1 MTSLEE
7 WLVRPRSVTTQLRAL
22 RAQAGL
28 SGHQLAETVGWAQ
41 SKVSRIETG
50 KQAPTSDDIAAWVA
64 ACGGSL
70 EMADQLKRLQA
81 EARAVATVELRES
94 MSGGQAAQQ
103 EDYDHLFREA
113 HLIRDFETVYVPGL
127 LQIPDYARRVRQE
140 MVPLHDL
147 NMDDSEAAVAKRMA
161 QQQNLYDPTKR
172 FEFIVA
178 EPVLRYL
185 LVPSPV
191 MRGQLDRLQAV
202 IGMDRVRFGIIP
214 MGVELKWTP
223 QHSFQIYAGDEPVVE
238 VESVVK
244 GPWYR
249 GEDADRFNRFFD
261 LLWEEAVE
269 GSAARELIMAATR
282 SLPPQTGIPGA
293 TTPSE

>member
-7 WLVRPRSVTTQLRAL
+7 WLARPRDVATRLRAL

-28 SGHQLAETVGWAQ
+28 SGHQLAEAVGWAQ

-50 KQAPTSDDIAAWVA
+50 KQCPSDDDITAWVT
-64 ACGGSL
+64 ACGGSAETTAML
-70 EMADQLKRLQA
+70 LQLQA
-81 EARAVATVELRES
+81 EARVVGTVEFRKT
-94 MSGGQAAQQ
+94 MAGGQAAQQ
-103 EDYDHLFREA
+103 EDYDNLFNGA

-127 LQIPDYARRVRQE
+127 LQIPEYARRVRQE

-147 NMDDSEAAVAKRMA
+147 QVDDSDAAVAKRVR
-161 QQQNLYDPTKR
+161 QQQNLYDPGKR
-172 FEFIVA
+172 FEFIIG
-178 EPVLRYL
+178 EPVLRFL
-185 LVPSPV
+185 LVPPSV

-214 MGVELKWTP
+214 MGVELRWTP
-223 QHSFQIYAGDEPVVE
+223 QHSFQIYIRDEPVVE

-249 GEDADRFNRFFD
+249 GEDAERFNRFFD
-261 LLWEEAVE
+261 WLWDEAVE
-269 GSAARELIMAATR
+269 GPAARELIVAAIQA
-282 SLPPQTGIPGA
+282 LPE
-293 TTPSE
+293 S

>member
-7 WLVRPRSVTTQLRAL
+7 WLARPRDVATRLRAL
-22 RAQAGL
+22 RAQAGF
-28 SGHQLAETVGWAQ
+28 SGHQLAEAVGWAQ

-50 KQAPTSDDIAAWVA
+50 KQVASDGDITAWVA
-64 ACGGSL
+64 ACGGSAETTAML
-70 EMADQLKRLQA
+70 LQLQA
-81 EARAVATVELRES
+81 EARVVGTVEFRET
-94 MSGGQAAQQ
+94 MAGGQAAQQ
-103 EDYDHLFREA
+103 ENYDNLFNGA

-127 LQIPDYARRVRQE
+127 LQIPEYARRVRQE

-147 NMDDSEAAVAKRMA
+147 QVDDSDAAVAKRVR
-161 QQQNLYDPTKR
+161 QQQNLYDPEKR
-172 FEFIVA
+172 FEFIIG

-185 LVPSPV
+185 LVPPGV

-214 MGVELKWTP
+214 MGVELRWTP
-223 QHSFQIYAGDEPVVE
+223 QHSFQIYVQDEPVVE

-249 GEDADRFNRFFD
+249 GEDAERFNRFFD
-261 LLWEEAVE
+261 WLWDEAVE
-269 GSAARELIMAATR
+269 GAAARDLIVSAIQA
-282 SLPPQTGIPGA
+282 LP
-293 TTPSE
+293 EV